1 MKAQIFKKW
10 LLVITAISLCALP
23 ARTQEVTKEFRKE
36 YTANKNTTVEIS
48 NRYGNVVVTSWDS
61 DKVDIYVKVTIEMPD
76 RSRAEKLINLIN
88 VEFTESENHISAR
101 TVIDEKF
108 SFSGWGTPSRKFSIN
123 YTVKMPYYCGLD
135 LANRYGNTDIDEI
148 QGRVN
153 LDIKYGNLTITKLT
167 REDEKPL
174 NKISISYGKGLIKE
188 AGWLDLYLRYATA
201 FDLPLSK
208 AIVVD
213 SKYSKLKAG
222 ELSSLVAVSGY
233 DNYNIE
239 KINNLVIESSY
250 SSINVNNLIKKF
262 DIEASYGSVNV
273 NYVPDGFESIN
284 VDTRYTGVRIGIDES
299 ASYKLTGKASY
310 SEIKIDED
318 KFNVKK
324 RIIGNTSSEL
334 EGTIGKNPSPSS
346 VININTSYGTVRLY

>member
-1 MKAQIFKKW
+1 MKAPVFKKW
-10 LLVITAISLCALP
+10 LLVITAISLCALSVRP
-23 ARTQEVTKEFRKE
+23 QEVTKEFRKE

-76 RSRAEKLINLIN
+76 RTRAEKLINLIN
-88 VEFTESENHISAR
+88 IEFTESENLISAR

-123 YTVKMPYYCGLD
+123 YTVKIPYYCSLD

-153 LDIKYGNLTITKLT
+153 LDIRYGNLTVTKLT

-188 AGWLDLYLRYATA
+188 AGWLDIYLRYATA
-201 FDLPLSK
+201 FDMTSAK
-208 AIVVD
+208 AIVID
-213 SKYSKLKAG
+213 SKYSKFRAG

-239 KINNLVIESSY
+239 KINNIVIESRY
-250 SSINVNNLIKKF
+250 SSINVNKLMKKF

-273 NYVPDGFESIN
+273 SYVPDGFESIN
-284 VDTRYTGVRIGIDES
+284 LDTRYTGVRIGIDES

-310 SEIKIDED
+310 GEIKIDDD

-334 EGTIGKNPSPSS
+334 EGIVGKNPSPSAI
-346 VININTSYGTVRLY
+346 INVTTSYGTVRLY